1 MLTAETKIRVRYAE
15 VDRMGYVYYGNY
27 ATYYEVARRAI
38 MDKLNMSYAK
48 LEEDGYFL
56 PIAKME
62 VKYIKPALYDQVLT
76 VKIRLVRYSNVRL
89 EFEYEVF
96 NEKGELINQAY
107 TLQVFIDGKTR
118 RPTNA
123 PEYFMQLLDKYS
135 QQEEV

>member
-1 MLTAETKIRVRYAE
+1 MLTAEAKIRVRYAE

-38 MDKLNMSYAK
+38 MEKLNMSYVK

-56 PIAKME
+56 PIARME
-62 VKYIKPALYDQVLT
+62 VKYLKPALYDEVLT

-89 EFEYEVF
+89 EFEYEVY

-118 RPTNA
+118 RPTKA
-123 PEYFMQLLDKYS
+123 PEYFMKLLDKFS
-135 QQEEV
+135 QQ